1 MSVVRSKSQSRCIEA
16 RCDTPGDRR
25 SIYARDHFGQSR
37 AGVVKQGELEEAR
50 DLYQQAHD
58 IEVELQ
64 DNHGIAFALNGL
76 GLVAEEMGN
85 LGEARSCFEQA
96 ISLRRGEDTGSLAAS
111 LVNLANVLH
120 KQGDLN
126 AALAAYQEGL
136 QLRFDRGEKP
146 GLVEA
151 LRGIAS
157 LAAATGQVAVAT
169 QIKCAVHHARVQL
182 GIRPTETAKGDGE
195 TTALEQRDCGPEPVS
210 LQDAVALAQA
220 LSVAGTQHGGDEHH
234 QRSSVSLTERER
246 EILSLVVEGK
256 SDLEIAEV
264 LFIARATVSRHLA
277 NVFEKLNVTT
287 RTAAAAWAT
296 RKQVK

>member
-1 MSVVRSKSQSRCIEA
+1 MVNLA
-16 RCDTPGDRR
+16 L
-25 SIYARDHFGQSR
+25 AL
-37 AGVVKQGELEEAR
+37 VKQGELEEAR

-182 GIRPTETAKGDGE
+182 GIRPTETAGMAK
-195 TTALEQRDCGPEPVS
+195 RP
-210 LQDAVALAQA
+210 
-220 LSVAGTQHGGDEHH
+220 
-234 QRSSVSLTERER
+234 RSSSGIAGRSRSACRT
-246 EILSLVVEGK
+246 LSRWL
-256 SDLEIAEV
+256 
-264 LFIARATVSRHLA
+264 RRC
-277 NVFEKLNVTT
+277 
-287 RTAAAAWAT
+287 R
-296 RKQVK
+296 